1 MIERDDAFLLL
12 AESTVPCKLCT
23 MQALFHALHLH
34 LAAHLHLHLAQAL
47 FHALHLHLHLA
58 QALFLALHLHL
69 HLVAH
74 LHLHLAQALF
84 HASQHTEAAHS
95 QCNI

>member
-47 FHALHLHLHLA
+47 FHA
-58 QALFLALHLHL
+58 
-69 HLVAH
+69 
-74 LHLHLAQALF
+74 
-84 HASQHTEAAHS
+84 SQHTEAAHS